1 MSDTLETRNAIAGL
15 RFGAIGK
22 RAVHAC
28 IDMQRLFAEETEWAA
43 PVVHA
48 IEPVVRRIVA
58 HAPHLTIF
66 TRFLTPE
73 HVEDAKGQWQ
83 IYYRHWKSVLASN
96 IEHDL
101 LDLLPPLRHFVPPA
115 RVIDKYVHS
124 AFEAQ
129 AFQGALDELN
139 ADTIIFTGVETD
151 VCVLATALT
160 AVDRGYR
167 TILVSD
173 AIASSNKA
181 SHRAALD
188 GIYPRFDQ
196 QVELIDTDT
205 LLKAWSP

>member
-1 MSDTLETRNAIAGL
+1 MSSIDGL

-28 IDMQRLFAEETEWAA
+28 IDMQRLFAEETEWAS

-48 IEPVVRRIVA
+48 IEPRIRRIVTR
-58 HAPHLTIF
+58 APHLTLF
-66 TRFLTPE
+66 TRFLTPARA
-73 HVEDAKGQWQ
+73 EDAKGQWR
-83 IYYRHWKSVLASN
+83 IYYRHWKSVLTSN
-96 IEHDL
+96 IDSDL
-101 LDLLPPLRHFVPPA
+101 LDLLPPLRPFVPPA
-115 RVIDKYVHS
+115 RIIDKYVHS
-124 AFEAQ
+124 AFEAPE
-129 AFQGALDELN
+129 FQQTLDELN

-173 AIASSNKA
+173 AIASSNAA
-181 SHRAALD
+181 SHDAAFE

>member
-1 MSDTLETRNAIAGL
+1 MNIEGL

-28 IDMQRLFAEETEWAA
+28 IDMQRLFAEGTEWAS

-48 IEPVVRRIVA
+48 IEPKVSRICA
-58 HAPHLTIF
+58 QAPHRTLF

-73 HVEDAKGQWQ
+73 RAEDAQGQWQ
-83 IYYRHWKSVLASN
+83 IYYRHWKSVLAGN
-96 IEHDL
+96 LGPDR
-101 LDLLPPLRHFVPPA
+101 LDLLPPLRRFVPPA

-124 AFEAQ
+124 AFEAPEFQQ
-129 AFQGALDELN
+129 ALGDLD

-167 TILVSD
+167 TILISD
-173 AIASSNKA
+173 AIASS
-181 SHRAALD
+181 SPPGHRSALD
-188 GIYPRFDQ
+188 DIYPRFDQ
-196 QVELIDTDT
+196 QVELIDTNA
-205 LLKAWSP
+205 LLKAWAP

>member
-1 MSDTLETRNAIAGL
+1 MTITGL
-15 RFGAIGK
+15 RFGSIGK

-28 IDMQRLFAEETEWAA
+28 IDMQRLFAGETEWAS
-43 PVVHA
+43 PGVYE
-48 IEPVVRRIVA
+48 IEPKVSRICA
-58 HAPHLTIF
+58 HAPHLTLF

-73 HVEDAKGQWQ
+73 HAEDAQGQWQ
-83 IYYRHWKSVLASN
+83 IYYRHWQSLLSRNLDA
-96 IEHDL
+96 DL
-101 LDLLPPLRHFVPPA
+101 LDLLPPLRRFVPPA

-124 AFEAQ
+124 AFEAPL
-129 AFQGALDELN
+129 FQQALDDLK
-139 ADTIIFTGVETD
+139 ADTIIFSGVETD

-173 AIASSNKA
+173 AIASS
-181 SHRAALD
+181 SPEGHRSALD

-205 LLKAWSP
+205 LLKAWAP

>member
-1 MSDTLETRNAIAGL
+1 MSIAGL

-22 RAVHAC
+22 RAVHAA
-28 IDMQRLFAEETEWAA
+28 IDMQRLFAEHTEWAS

-48 IEPVVRRIVA
+48 IEPKVSRICA
-58 HAPHLTIF
+58 HAPHLTLF

-73 HVEDAKGQWQ
+73 RAEDANGQWQ

-96 IEHDL
+96 LDPDL
-101 LDLLPPLRHFVPPA
+101 LDLLPPLRRFTPPA
-115 RVIDKYVHS
+115 RVIDKYAHS
-124 AFEAQ
+124 AFEAPEFQ
-129 AFQGALDELN
+129 AALDDLK

-151 VCVLATALT
+151 VCVLTTALT

-167 TILVSD
+167 TILISD
-173 AIASSNKA
+173 AIASS
-181 SHRAALD
+181 SPEGHHAALA

-205 LLKAWSP
+205 LLKAWTP